1 MPKRH
6 WIDEAE
12 YITPEN
18 SRRIKELNLTEE
30 DLLDGYYIYN
40 PDEETK
46 EYLLTPDTVYYLIVS
61 ITEKPMA

>member
-1 MPKRH
+1 M
-6 WIDEAE
+6 
-12 YITPEN
+12 
-18 SRRIKELNLTEE
+18 
-30 DLLDGYYIYN
+30 LDGYYIYN